1 MNSENFLDRGSELV
15 LDPPIDFYSISRYD
29 RYYGA
34 QVDYLAGV
42 EGQNIKV
49 EKIIFE
55 TEKDKNMFITLREKS
70 NGGIKYGQGII
81 PKGKSIT

>member
-15 LDPPIDFYSISRYD
+15 LEPPIDFYAISRYSK
-29 RYYGA
+29 YYGA
-34 QVDYLAGV
+34 QVDYLASV

-49 EKIIFE
+49 GTIVFE

-70 NGGIKYGQGII
+70 NGGIKYGQGTI
-81 PKGKSIT
+81 PKGKSTN